1 MAEPREALGAARLS
15 RRATDERRRALR
27 HRGGTLHP
35 GFVVPEDRRSGE
47 LGDRPGEDPGRR
59 LHGPFRRSRRPGRG
73 RHAAGYRH
81 ADASVKVTKLSPN
94 AKVPV
99 KATDG
104 AAGYDLFASEATVIP
119 ASAVREGRVE
129 IGHGLVAT
137 GIAIS
142 LPPGHVGRIGSRS
155 GLSTRHNIEVRAR
168 WIDPD
173 YPRGIKT
180 ELKNFA
186 NRNLGVVAGER

>member
-15 RRATDERRRALR
+15 RRATDESRRALR

-35 GFVVPEDRRSGE
+35 GFVVSEDRRSGE
-47 LGDRPGEDPGRR
+47 TGDRPGEDAGRR
-59 LHGPFRRSRRPGRG
+59 LHGPLRRSRRPGRG

-104 AAGYDLFASEATVIP
+104 AAGYDLFASEVTVIP

-129 IGHGLVAT
+129 NEYDLVGNRHGLK
-137 GIAIS
+137 
-142 LPPGHVGRIGSRS
+142 L
-155 GLSTRHNIEVRAR
+155 
-168 WIDPD
+168 
-173 YPRGIKT
+173 
-180 ELKNFA
+180 
-186 NRNLGVVAGER
+186 

>member
-119 ASAVREGRVE
+119 AAAVTAGRCGKGDAPLGAGSAPNPPPRPGGR
-129 IGHGLVAT
+129 GG
-137 GIAIS
+137 
-142 LPPGHVGRIGSRS
+142 
-155 GLSTRHNIEVRAR
+155 
-168 WIDPD
+168 
-173 YPRGIKT
+173 
-180 ELKNFA
+180 
-186 NRNLGVVAGER
+186 